1 MILKY
6 DLQTKVR
13 LKMIF
18 FYAHTKQLEFCTYY
32 TFFDIDQINSI
43 I

>member
-32 TFFDIDQINSI
+32 TYYTFFDID
-43 I
+43 

>member
-1 MILKY
+1 MIKNCILMILKY

-18 FYAHTKQLEFCTYY
+18 FSAHTKQFGFCTYY
-32 TFFDIDQINSI
+32 TFF
-43 I
+43 